1 MNYFIPDAPFI
12 QVYFREKI
20 MLYFVIKRMWLT
32 PKNRFDIVESEKV
45 CYDTFLQEKIPF
57 YYKGKETISI
67 WKKRN

>member
-1 MNYFIPDAPFI
+1 
-12 QVYFREKI
+12 
-20 MLYFVIKRMWLT
+20 MWLT